1 MEIMHRYNSNE
12 RQHYLLERHYTFKL
26 KPRLL
31 YVGSLDKHG
40 GWREEP
46 HSHHFL
52 EVIFVSDGSGTVV
65 IEDQSYDVH
74 RGDLLVYNAEIL
86 HFEKSSDTDPMEI
99 LFVAYDKLEITDL
112 PPNWLLPPSYGYVF
126 HSGDMYDIFYKYFT
140 TLVSEFDKKERFY
153 TEIAQ
158 NVSRTLL
165 MYMFRL
171 INQTENAAGLLE
183 SGKTMETAL
192 RFIDENFRREI
203 TLDELAEKCFTN
215 KYYLSHLFT
224 RSQGISVGKYILNKR
239 IKEAKRQLEN
249 KDRSVAEIA
258 NDIGFNDPSY
268 FCRVFKKETGIT
280 PLAYRKRAVV

>member
-1 MEIMHRYNSNE
+1 
-12 RQHYLLERHYTFKL
+12 
-26 KPRLL
+26 
-31 YVGSLDKHG
+31 
-40 GWREEP
+40 
-46 HSHHFL
+46 
-52 EVIFVSDGSGTVV
+52 
-65 IEDQSYDVH
+65 
-74 RGDLLVYNAEIL
+74 
-86 HFEKSSDTDPMEI
+86 
-99 LFVAYDKLEITDL
+99 
-112 PPNWLLPPSYGYVF
+112 
-126 HSGDMYDIFYKYFT
+126 MYDIFYKYFT

-171 INQTENAAGLLE
+171 INQTENAASLLE

-203 TLDELAEKCFTN
+203 TLDELSEKCFTN

>member
-1 MEIMHRYNSNE
+1 
-12 RQHYLLERHYTFKL
+12 
-26 KPRLL
+26 
-31 YVGSLDKHG
+31 
-40 GWREEP
+40 
-46 HSHHFL
+46 
-52 EVIFVSDGSGTVV
+52 
-65 IEDQSYDVH
+65 
-74 RGDLLVYNAEIL
+74 
-86 HFEKSSDTDPMEI
+86 
-99 LFVAYDKLEITDL
+99 
-112 PPNWLLPPSYGYVF
+112 
-126 HSGDMYDIFYKYFT
+126 
-140 TLVSEFDKKERFY
+140 
-153 TEIAQ
+153 
-158 NVSRTLL
+158 

-171 INQTENAAGLLE
+171 INQTENAASLLE

-203 TLDELAEKCFTN
+203 TLDELSEKCFTN